1 MIITKQNRD
10 AGLLAAKA
18 ETALGGQI
26 RIGLAH
32 YPQDAIFAED
42 LIELADRKRR
52 AWAGALPWKRQAA
65 RSSTRRPR
73 RKSDLLQEGRGRPIQ
88 RLLTR
93 QPR

>member
-52 AWAGALPWKRQAA
+52 ARAGTPLEEAGGEVEHTAA
-65 RSSTRRPR
+65 AP
-73 RKSDLLQEGRGRPIQ
+73 
-88 RLLTR
+88 
-93 QPR
+93 